1 MSFKEIIRLIS
12 ERHTDMTEVTDA
24 LSDMMHTVKDRL
36 PEVYRETMYCLE
48 EIAYRITPEEARQ
61 IVKGMRPYGQKWDYD
76 TIKAFLATFQS
87 TPPVRGA
94 TPNFIDTAIQK
105 SISIHAPRAGGDIP
119 QTMSGMSPAIFQSTP
134 PVRGATL
141 T

>member
-48 EIAYRITPEEARQ
+48 EIAISDNSR
-61 IVKGMRPYGQKWDYD
+61 
-76 TIKAFLATFQS
+76 
-87 TPPVRGA
+87 RGA
-94 TPNFIDTAIQK
+94 ADSQGY
-105 SISIHAPRAGGDIP
+105 APIRSKMG
-119 QTMSGMSPAIFQSTP
+119 
-134 PVRGATL
+134 L
-141 T
+141 

>member
-36 PEVYRETMYCLE
+36 PEVYKETMYCLE

-61 IVKGMRPYGQKWDYD
+61 IVKGMRPYGQNGTMIPSRRFWRR
-76 TIKAFLATFQS
+76 KA
-87 TPPVRGA
+87 
-94 TPNFIDTAIQK
+94 
-105 SISIHAPRAGGDIP
+105 
-119 QTMSGMSPAIFQSTP
+119 
-134 PVRGATL
+134 
-141 T
+141 

>member
-48 EIAYRITPEEARQ
+48 EIA
-61 IVKGMRPYGQKWDYD
+61 
-76 TIKAFLATFQS
+76 
-87 TPPVRGA
+87 
-94 TPNFIDTAIQK
+94 
-105 SISIHAPRAGGDIP
+105 
-119 QTMSGMSPAIFQSTP
+119 
-134 PVRGATL
+134 
-141 T
+141 